1 MFIAIPIFIIMFFI
15 YGMLDTWGLAI
26 VPIIVALL
34 FTNNIALVMISASVI
49 LSQILTWMLRMHRQA
64 GAMEPSFIVRFGIL
78 LIVLR
83 LAFYI
88 NQVYVA
94 RLKENTF
101 IAYHD
106 FMTKLPNRRFFNEY
120 LERTISVKNAA
131 KKQVGVLVMNVDH
144 FKLVNDVL
152 GHDGGDAFL
161 KMIGNTVEQ
170 IITKENFV
178 AYFGGDTFLAVVND
192 SNDKRMEELL
202 KKINE
207 RLKNSWVIDGQEF
220 KISMS
225 IGAAVYPVDGKD
237 TGSLL
242 KNADLAM
249 YKAKENGGAQ
259 TYICSQAM
267 REEVEKK
274 QIITNYLYK
283 AIERKEIYLV
293 FQPKVNAS
301 SEKIEA
307 VEALVRWNN
316 KEIGMIPPA
325 VFIPLAERTGIIN
338 QIGEWVFEEACRQSR
353 RWKEMGK
360 KLIPIAV
367 NVSGYQLQDV
377 KIISK
382 MKHII
387 LENMVDPKFI
397 EIEVT
402 ESIAMNLAGDV
413 SELLFQLKKIGI
425 SIAIDDFGTGY
436 SSLSRLNELPI
447 DVLKIDKKF
456 VDGILKSDRERAM
469 IKTIIDLAKNLNLKI
484 VAEGAE
490 TKEQVDF
497 LKQKQCDF
505 IQGYYYF
512 KPLSVEELN
521 TYL

>member
-1 MFIAIPIFIIMFFI
+1 
-15 YGMLDTWGLAI
+15 
-26 VPIIVALL
+26 
-34 FTNNIALVMISASVI
+34 
-49 LSQILTWMLRMHRQA
+49 
-64 GAMEPSFIVRFGIL
+64 
-78 LIVLR
+78 
-83 LAFYI
+83 
-88 NQVYVA
+88 
-94 RLKENTF
+94 
-101 IAYHD
+101 
-106 FMTKLPNRRFFNEY
+106 
-120 LERTISVKNAA
+120 
-131 KKQVGVLVMNVDH
+131 
-144 FKLVNDVL
+144 
-152 GHDGGDAFL
+152 
-161 KMIGNTVEQ
+161 GNTVEQ